1 MPTDSR
7 ARPIFVDEHLAEGL
21 RRPVEYRGNLIPQG
35 NEKRRKRRSLNDSTT
50 VVVVAVA
57 EAHHLAVGQIPM
69 KVERLEREVGKLAR
83 KRILFIARRGRSDD
97 SKNPP
102 AGRWAQ

>member
-7 ARPIFVDEHLAEGL
+7 ARSILVDQHLAESL
-21 RRPVEYRGNLIPQG
+21 RRPVKYRGNPVPQG
-35 NEKRRKRRSLNDSTT
+35 NEEGWKRRSLNDSST

-83 KRILFIARRGRSDD
+83 KRFLVIARDD
-97 SKNPP
+97 VRTIAKTL
-102 AGRWAQ
+102 R